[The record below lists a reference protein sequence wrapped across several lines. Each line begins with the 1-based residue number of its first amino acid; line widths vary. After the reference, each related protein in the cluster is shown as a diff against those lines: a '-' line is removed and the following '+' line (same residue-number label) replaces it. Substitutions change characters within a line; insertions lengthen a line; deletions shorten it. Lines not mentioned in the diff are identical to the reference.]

1 MVINIIMASSGASA
15 GSKVNADAGLK
26 VTADAGIYVTD
37 YSLYSGH
44 NSSGII
50 YI

>member
-1 MVINIIMASSGASA
+1 MVINIIMASSGASSGASA
-15 GSKVNADAGLK
+15 GSE

-37 YSLYSGH
+37 YSLYSGY

>member
-1 MVINIIMASSGASA
+1 MVINIIMASSGASGASA
-15 GSKVNADAGLK
+15 GSK
-26 VTADAGIYVTD
+26 VTADAGIYVSD

>member
-15 GSKVNADAGLK
+15 GSAGSEL
-26 VTADAGIYVTD
+26 TADAGIYVTD

-44 NSSGII
+44 NSSGIM

>member
-1 MVINIIMASSGASA
+1 MVINIIMASSGASSGESA
-15 GSKVNADAGLK
+15 GPE

>member
-15 GSKVNADAGLK
+15 GAR
-26 VTADAGIYVTD
+26 VTADAGIYVID
-37 YSLYSGH
+37 YSLYRGH

>member
-15 GSKVNADAGLK
+15 GSK

>member
-15 GSKVNADAGLK
+15 GSKV
-26 VTADAGIYVTD
+26 TADAGIYVTD
-37 YSLYSGH
+37 YPLYSGY

>member
-1 MVINIIMASSGASA
+1 MVINIIMASSGASSGA
-15 GSKVNADAGLK
+15 SAGLK
-26 VTADAGIYVTD
+26 LTADAGIYVTD

-44 NSSGII
+44 NSSGIM

>member
-1 MVINIIMASSGASA
+1 MIINIIMASSGASSGA
-15 GSKVNADAGLK
+15 SEGPK

>member
-1 MVINIIMASSGASA
+1 MVINIIMASSGASSGASA
-15 GSKVNADAGLK
+15 GSE

>member
-1 MVINIIMASSGASA
+1 MVINIIMASTGASSGASA
-15 GSKVNADAGLK
+15 GSK

>member
-1 MVINIIMASSGASA
+1 MVINIIMASSGAS
-15 GSKVNADAGLK
+15 VGLK